1 MIFVFKEMSIVAAFL
16 METLQKSVKK
26 REKY

>member
-1 MIFVFKEMSIVAAFL
+1 MIFIFKEMSMVAAFL
-16 METLQKSVKK
+16 METLQKNAKK

>member
-1 MIFVFKEMSIVAAFL
+1 MIFIFKEMSMLAAFL

>member
-1 MIFVFKEMSIVAAFL
+1 MIFIFKEMSIVAAFL
-16 METLQKSVKK
+16 METLQKSAKK